1 MLSEPVAV
9 SPRRTLPRALVVAVL
24 LTAAAVGVYYVAV
37 KGPKRSALVRWRP
50 QIAAMLQGEDAYTQ
64 FGFPT
69 PPIMALVLYPFVA
82 IELPVQV
89 GMAAWLLVKVVLTL
103 AALYWL
109 MLQQRDVWKTQPP
122 NVVPVLALLASATP
136 IVADLMHGN
145 INLWILF
152 LVVAAWRAF
161 ATGWKVLAA
170 VVLGLAVACKVTP
183 ALLVLYFAWK
193 REWTTTAAA
202 VVGLAFWLFVAP
214 AAYFGW
220 ERNLYLLD
228 RWSGLMLKPYLSE
241 GRAERDVRNQSLAG
255 LFQRL
260 TSPPHSE
267 RPIDATEDEPLH
279 TDPPINVASLDP
291 TTSRWLWRVLAGAA
305 GVALWWLTRSAT
317 ASTDRR
323 WLEHEFALV
332 LLAMLLLSER
342 SWKHHYV
349 TILPSFVALI
359 SWIAQRRGTAAR
371 PLVVALTAVAAILP
385 IVASQDLLGPLAGDA
400 VVDRLQAYGVYIW
413 SAALLI
419 AAHLIVR
426 RDLVGQSPRT
436 TR

>member
-1 MLSEPVAV
+1 
-9 SPRRTLPRALVVAVL
+9 
-24 LTAAAVGVYYVAV
+24 
-37 KGPKRSALVRWRP
+37 
-50 QIAAMLQGEDAYTQ
+50 
-64 FGFPT
+64 
-69 PPIMALVLYPFVA
+69 
-82 IELPVQV
+82 
-89 GMAAWLLVKVVLTL
+89 MAAWLLVKVVLTL

-109 MLQQRDVWKTQPP
+109 MLQQRDAWKTQPP
-122 NVVPVLALLASATP
+122 GAVPILALLASATP

-161 ATGWKVLAA
+161 ATGWKLLAG

-193 REWTTTAAA
+193 REWTTTAAV

-214 AAYFGW
+214 AAYFGR

-255 LFQRL
+255 LYQRL
-260 TSPPHSE
+260 TAPPRTE
-267 RPIDATEDEPLH
+267 RSIDAAEDEPLH
-279 TDPPINVASLDP
+279 TDPPINFASLDP
-291 TTSRWLWRVLAGAA
+291 ATSRWLWRALAGAA
-305 GVALWWLTRSAT
+305 VVGLWWVSRSPT

-323 WLEHEFALV
+323 WLEHELALV

-359 SWIAQRRGTAAR
+359 SWIAQRRGAAAR
-371 PLVVALTAVAAILP
+371 PVVVALTAVAAILP

-419 AAHLIVR
+419 AAHLIAR
-426 RDLVGQSPRT
+426 RDLNAQSRRSTP
-436 TR
+436 